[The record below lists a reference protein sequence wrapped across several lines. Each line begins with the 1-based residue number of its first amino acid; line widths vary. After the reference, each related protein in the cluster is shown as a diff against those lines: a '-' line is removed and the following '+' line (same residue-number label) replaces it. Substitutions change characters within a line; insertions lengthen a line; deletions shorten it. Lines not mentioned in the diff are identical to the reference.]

1 MERAKK
7 GREIHLT
14 RKAAKEDRFGL
25 VKQTKSGK
33 KKVVR
38 QDVNTMSV
46 SLAGQK
52 SKFKS
57 CFGEIQDL
65 PGQRRVY
72 VPSSQRKKT
81 MSYFDTVKM
90 NHSATES
97 DQHDGVPQQEPVHD
111 QPTNSHRQEDSV
123 PQEPA
128 LTQEDEEREPKLY
141 VDVNVANFGVQRII
155 VYEGDTVDSLV
166 ANFVK
171 RCPIDE
177 FMVEKLKTLLQQQID
192 GVLERID
199 EDEDLD
205 DLDDME
211 GEDSH
216 YEEEEKSV
224 PEDEAAPSSQH
235 DQSNHGHT
243 QEEQQQQQLEESDD
257 PCIDLQD

>member
-1 MERAKK
+1 
-7 GREIHLT
+7 
-14 RKAAKEDRFGL
+14 
-25 VKQTKSGK
+25 
-33 KKVVR
+33 
-38 QDVNTMSV
+38 MSV

-90 NHSATES
+90 NQSATES
-97 DQHDGVPQQEPVHD
+97 DQHDGVPQQETVRDEPKSK
-111 QPTNSHRQEDSV
+111 QRQEDTV
-123 PQEPA
+123 PLEPT

-211 GEDSH
+211 GEDEDSH
-216 YEEEEKSV
+216 YEEEKSV

-235 DQSNHGHT
+235 DQSNHNVVQA
-243 QEEQQQQQLEESDD
+243 QEEAEEEQ
-257 PCIDLQD
+257 P